1 MPKSSNQK
9 IARASYK
16 TQFQNLAADFEALA
30 PARLGDTTAI
40 VHSTLTELRA
50 GVAIIEAVRAGM
62 LNIPGLREIFAWHT
76 AADIPQQQIG
86 VIVEWQRGPIG
97 LFNDI
102 VNGPNPAEF
111 KGERAPT
118 PAPSAGLL
126 ARLGHLPELT
136 PIGAMRAARACAIL
150 ASLVGSKPG
159 TGKKRT
165 ASKEPKGLS
174 DEQKAVVDFR
184 DTKHLSFEEIG
195 RKLGKCKS
203 TVKGLYDRGK
213 KRDAE
218 REAFEGTGKS
228 VKTQA
233 LPLGDAA
240 PRGQG
245 VKRSGSTVRE
255 HY

>member
-1 MPKSSNQK
+1 MSKTKQK
-9 IARASYK
+9 PTRASFK
-16 TQFQNLAADFEALA
+16 IQFQNLADDFKALA
-30 PARLGDTTAI
+30 AGKPSDSMEI
-40 VHSTLTELRA
+40 VHGTLAEARA
-50 GVAIIEAVRAGM
+50 GQSIIEAFRAGM
-62 LNIPGLREIFAWHT
+62 LNLPGLREIVAWHT

-86 VIVEWQRGPIG
+86 VIVEWQRGPVG
-97 LFNDI
+97 LFTDI

-118 PAPSAGLL
+118 PAPLFGLL
-126 ARLGHLPELT
+126 ASLGYLPELT
-136 PIGAMRAARACAIL
+136 PIGAMRAARACVIL

-159 TGKKRT
+159 TGKKRV
-165 ASKEPKGLS
+165 AGKEPKELS
-174 DEQKAVVDFR
+174 NAQKAVVDLR

-195 RKLGKCKS
+195 RKLGKRKS

-228 VKTQA
+228 VKAQS

-245 VKRSGSTVRE
+245 AKRSGSTVRE